1 MLVGVNSDAHRS
13 DETKYFSA
21 LPFNAY
27 TCAHSTRK
35 YSRLHVRY
43 SRLQQG
49 PVRFTFTAQGEMVEE
64 EEVADNLSDEDPT
77 YGDDHKMETVK
88 PLPGGMVS
96 YSVGQASS
104 PQ

>member
-1 MLVGVNSDAHRS
+1 MLVGVNSDVHRS
-13 DETKYFSA
+13 DETKNSSA
-21 LPFNAY
+21 LPF
-27 TCAHSTRK
+27 THAHSTRK

-64 EEVADNLSDEDPT
+64 DEVADNLSDEEDPT
-77 YGDDHKMETVK
+77 YGNDHKMGTVK

-96 YSVGQASS
+96 
-104 PQ
+104 

>member
-1 MLVGVNSDAHRS
+1 MLVRVNSDVHRS
-13 DETKYFSA
+13 DETKNFST
-21 LPFNAY
+21 LLF
-27 TCAHSTRK
+27 THAHSTRK

-77 YGDDHKMETVK
+77 YGDDHKMGTVK

-96 YSVGQASS
+96 L
-104 PQ
+104 